1 MTTRLLEVFDP
12 YVSKNARL
20 VNWMTLPILIL
31 IINKYWLGLS
41 TKTNGIKNIVFKNF
55 YSIIKITPF
64 NLPLPVY
71 LIIVIASINI
81 VGLLPYNFSQT
92 RIPALRFSLAM
103 FLLIT
108 TWINIF
114 TLKLK
119 KSLVHFVP
127 KDSPIALIAPLV
139 LIELVRL
146 LIRPITLSIRLTA
159 NITAGHIILTL
170 ASELMD
176 YKCGRILWPTRIS
189 PNIILVFIET
199 GVRLIQALILSLLVT
214 LYIQESRD

>member
-1 MTTRLLEVFDP
+1 
-12 YVSKNARL
+12 
-20 VNWMTLPILIL
+20 MTLPILIL

-92 RIPALRFSLAM
+92 RIPALRFSLAI

-108 TWINIF
+108 T
-114 TLKLK
+114 
-119 KSLVHFVP
+119 
-127 KDSPIALIAPLV
+127 
-139 LIELVRL
+139 
-146 LIRPITLSIRLTA
+146 
-159 NITAGHIILTL
+159 
-170 ASELMD
+170 
-176 YKCGRILWPTRIS
+176 
-189 PNIILVFIET
+189 
-199 GVRLIQALILSLLVT
+199 
-214 LYIQESRD
+214 